1 MALQEWADYLE
12 EACEHLRRSRL
23 AVEAGSPGPP
33 GPVRPTGPLPDE
45 LRGRVHVLAAGYDQL
60 ALEVASRLSE
70 IQRYRRTNVP
80 QAPPVSHFVDQ
91 RV

>member
-1 MALQEWADYLE
+1 MAPEEWADYLE

-23 AVEAGSPGPP
+23 AVEAGSAGPP

-45 LRGRVHVLAAGYDQL
+45 LRGRVQVLAAGYDQL

-70 IQRYRRTNVP
+70 IQRYRRAHVP
-80 QAPPVSHFVDQ
+80 QPPPASHFVDQ

>member
-1 MALQEWADYLE
+1 MAPAQWVDYLE

-23 AVEAGSPGPP
+23 AVEAGRPGPL
-33 GPVRPTGPLPDE
+33 GPTRPTDPLPDE
-45 LRGRVHVLAAGYDQL
+45 LRSRAQVLAAGYDQL

-70 IQRYRRTNVP
+70 MQRYRRTHVP
-80 QAPPVSHFVDQ
+80 QAPPASHFVDQ

>member
-1 MALQEWADYLE
+1 MAPDEWVDYLE

-23 AVEAGSPGPP
+23 AVEAGSPGSP
-33 GPVRPTGPLPDE
+33 GPMRPTGPAPE
-45 LRGRVHVLAAGYDQL
+45 EVRGRVQILAAGYDQL

-70 IQRYRRTNVP
+70 IQRSRRVHVP
-80 QAPPVSHFVDQ
+80 QTPPTSHFVDQ